1 MSSRQGV
8 GTLANRALKLNMQRG
23 KIEALLRLVGRG
35 AKQDIQNIGV
45 AFLIIFTNL
54 PSPEA
59 DFAALPLIAVATLTN
74 LPLVLIYF
82 LRKLYKCF
90 RLKGARNKKSPN
102 KYEKD
107 DLEKAAKSEE
117 EAKPMVVAIRI

>member
-1 MSSRQGV
+1 MSINYNVAVKNLSLPKNQCKTV
-8 GTLANRALKLNMQRG
+8 A
-23 KIEALLRLVGRG
+23 IETG
-35 AKQDIQNIGV
+35 IQNIGV